1 MGGKMSKTNPTGGGR
16 LGAMEV
22 LEDKIKRMERRVTAV
37 KIILYNLDWDN
48 LTPEE
53 EEILWSFF
61 CSASTWE

>member
-1 MGGKMSKTNPTGGGR
+1 
-16 LGAMEV
+16 MEV